1 MSESALSQE
10 ELDALMSGGDIG
22 DEPAGGGSEEDR
34 KALENFLTGST
45 AMLSSN
51 FAQLTIPDASLKGP
65 TASFTNRDTILGE
78 LPIVVVVVKA
88 DFSSGFPGEHMFVM
102 AEDTA
107 KSVVGLMTHE
117 EDVDLDEHNLSVVSE
132 MVSNLVGTQIT
143 ALSKQTGNQSLASIA
158 PEATKVPKAL
168 VAFPTGDFLNAEY
181 QLDLGDGNI
190 RQLWEVY
197 SLSVTEAVAYAL
209 NNDAKAAPS
218 APPQGASRGAASSG
232 AQASGGG
239 KSAMGAMNVSG
250 SANVQAVQ
258 FPSLTPHITAQEQG
272 NISLIMD
279 VFMEMTVELGRTRKL
294 IKEILGM
301 GEGTVIELDKLA
313 GEPVDILVNH
323 KLIAKGEVVVI
334 DENFGV
340 RVTEIVSPQERVR
353 DMTY

>member
-10 ELDALMSGGDIG
+10 ELDALMAGSDIG
-22 DEPAGGGSEEDR
+22 SEPVGGSEEDR
-34 KALENFLTGST
+34 KALEDFLTGST
-45 AMLSSN
+45 AALSST

-65 TASFTNRDTILGE
+65 TVSFTNRDTFLGE
-78 LPIVVVVVKA
+78 LPNTVAVVKA
-88 DFSSGFPGEHMFVM
+88 DFNSGFPGEHIFVM

-107 KSVVGLMTHE
+107 KAVVGLMTHE
-117 EDVDLDEHNLSVVSE
+117 EDVNLDEHNRSVVSE

-143 ALSKQTGNQSLASIA
+143 ALTKQTGNQSIASVA

-168 VAFPTGDFLNAEY
+168 AAFPGGDFLSAEY
-181 QLDLGDGNI
+181 QLDLGGGNT
-190 RQLWEVY
+190 QQFWEIY
-197 SLSVTEAVAYAL
+197 GSSVSEAIASAL
-209 NNDAKAAPS
+209 NNGVKASS
-218 APPQGASRGAASSG
+218 APPRDTPRGASSG
-232 AQASGGG
+232 GTQASGGG
-239 KSAMGAMNVSG
+239 RQVMGAMSG
-250 SANVQAVQ
+250 SGSMNVQAVQ

-279 VFMEMTVELGRTRKL
+279 VFMEMTVELGRTKKL

-353 DMTY
+353 DMT

>member
-10 ELDALMSGGDIG
+10 ELDALMAGSDIG
-22 DEPAGGGSEEDR
+22 GEPIGGSEEDR
-34 KALENFLTGST
+34 KTIENFLASST
-45 AMLSSN
+45 AALSSN

-65 TASFTNRDTILGE
+65 TVSFTNRDTFLDE
-78 LPIVVVVVKA
+78 LPATVAVVKA
-88 DFSSGFPGEHMFVM
+88 DFNSGFPGEHIFVM

-107 KSVVGLMTHE
+107 KAVVGLMTHE
-117 EDVDLDEHNLSVVSE
+117 EDVDLDEHNRSVVSE

-143 ALSKQTGNQSLASIA
+143 ALTKQTGNQSIASVA
-158 PEATKVPKAL
+158 PETTKVPKAL
-168 VAFPTGDFLNAEY
+168 AAFPSGDFLSAQY
-181 QLDLGDGNI
+181 QLDLGDGKTG
-190 RQLWEVY
+190 QLWEIY
-197 SLSVTEAVAYAL
+197 GSSVSEAIAYAL
-209 NNDAKAAPS
+209 NNGAKASS
-218 APPQGASRGAASSG
+218 APPRGASRGVSSSG

-239 KSAMGAMNVSG
+239 RPAMGGMNVSG
-250 SANVQAVQ
+250 STNVQAVQ

-301 GEGTVIELDKLA
+301 GEGTVIELNKLA

-340 RVTEIVSPQERVR
+340 RVTEIVSLQERER
-353 DMTY
+353 DMM

>member
-10 ELDALMSGGDIG
+10 ELDALLAGSDIGGGD
-22 DEPAGGGSEEDR
+22 ESAGGSEEAR
-34 KALENFLTGST
+34 KALEDFLTGST
-45 AMLSSN
+45 AALSSTLS
-51 FAQLTIPDASLKGP
+51 QLTTPDASLKGP
-65 TASFTNRDTILGE
+65 TVSFTNRDTFLGE
-78 LPIVVVVVKA
+78 LSITVAVVKA
-88 DFSSGFPGEHMFVM
+88 DFNSGFPGEHIFVM

-117 EDVDLDEHNLSVVSE
+117 EDVELDEHNLSVVSE
-132 MVSNLVGTQIT
+132 MVSNLVGIQIT
-143 ALSKQTGNQSLASIA
+143 TLTKQTGNQSIASIV
-158 PEATKVPKAL
+158 PEATRVPKAL
-168 VAFPTGDFLNAEY
+168 VAFPSGDFLSAEY
-181 QLDLGDGNI
+181 QLDLGDGKI
-190 RQLWEVY
+190 RQFWEIY
-197 SLSVTEAVAYAL
+197 GSSVSEAIAYAL
-209 NNDAKAAPS
+209 SNGAKAPSVPPRPAPRE
-218 APPQGASRGAASSG
+218 AVSSG

-239 KSAMGAMNVSG
+239 RPAMGMMSG
-250 SANVQAVQ
+250 SGSTNVQAVQ

-353 DMTY
+353 DMT